1 MKTLTNDPYLD
12 TVRRTFEDKKYKE
25 LYKKK
30 EQKKINRFM
39 QREINITDYINL
51 SKEIANLLI
60 AISFLIL
67 PYIIGVVFIFLI
79 IAKANLEIYE
89 RIGNSVNQYLVSWAI
104 GYEVIA
110 TFLLLLIIKS
120 AIFFE
125 KRAKAKS

>member
-125 KRAKAKS
+125 KRAKA